1 MASPKNRR
9 KRGRQPSG
17 SKISP
22 PGKKDKK
29 SPRAK
34 KKWSKQNEHLLAQEE
49 TPEGVDNKD
58 ETEHGSNMEASAKPP
73 PADDDGQ
80 KEDSEDSSSDE
91 DSEDEEEAGSTG
103 DSDNE
108 RTFHGFA
115 PENQLKAE
123 DLNDLGK
130 IASLLVTLSTDI
142 RDVKKNQGTVLSE
155 LKSIKKGHKKITK
168 ELKKQSKDI
177 ESLKEGQSL
186 NVKAIE
192 EVEASVDN
200 HERWLKSNDD
210 RLTELEATV
219 GDLVLDTNVNGG
231 KIKEYPYHRT
241 VVALNVP
248 YEDGENL
255 MWKARNI
262 INNFLE
268 LPDINIIRA
277 KRKGLTEEKLGI
289 VKMELPSE
297 EAVDDV
303 IKCKHKLSSMEDE
316 TISNIYIRQS
326 QPDDTRT
333 SQHNDRMLIKA
344 IDPNGEKFKYLRSG
358 RIVPITDR
366 GGHRGRGGPNRG
378 RGGPNRGRGGQRGRG
393 GPRGRGSGH
402 ARRGNRNQTPADYS
416 GWSSVSSKNGQGQK
430 PNPNG
435 STLPGNGYGPPG
447 KLQHTQNTS
456 DTTGEGQGRK
466 GQPQGPWG
474 TLGNHGQSQDQRV
487 NGKHTPSNPI
497 SQQSASN
504 NVQTTGNQDMP
515 PLEEGGTT

>member
-1 MASPKNRR
+1 MASPRGAKSRR

-17 SKISP
+17 TKSSP
-22 PGKKDKK
+22 PEKKDKK
-29 SPRAK
+29 SPRPRTK
-34 KKWSKQNEHLLAQEE
+34 NKWSKQNELLSEEQETQE
-49 TPEGVDNKD
+49 TVSDSNSGAAAEPLP
-58 ETEHGSNMEASAKPP
+58 TEDRDAE
-73 PADDDGQ
+73 
-80 KEDSEDSSSDE
+80 EDSEDSSSDE
-91 DSEDEEEAGSTG
+91 DSEDEDETGSIG
-103 DSDNE
+103 DTDNDK
-108 RTFHGFA
+108 TFHGFQ
-115 PENQLKAE
+115 PENELSPE

-142 RDVKKNQGTVLSE
+142 RAVKKNQGTVLSE
-155 LKSIKKGHKKITK
+155 LKDIKKGHKKISK

-177 ESLKEGQSL
+177 ESLKESQSV
-186 NVKAIE
+186 NKKSIDR
-192 EVEASVDN
+192 VEASVGN
-200 HERWLKSNDD
+200 HERWLTSNDE
-210 RLTELEATV
+210 RLNELEATV
-219 GDLVLDTNVNGG
+219 GDLVLDVNVNGG

-277 KRKGLTEEKLGI
+277 KRKGLTDDKLGI

-333 SQHNDRMLIKA
+333 SQHNDRLLIKA
-344 IDPNGEKFKYLRSG
+344 IDPHGEKFKYLRSG

-378 RGGPNRGRGGQRGRG
+378 RGGPGRGRGGPGRGRG

-402 ARRGNRNQTPADYS
+402 ARRGQRNQSPADYS
-416 GWSSVSSKNGQGQK
+416 KWTRSDKKPGQNVPPNG
-430 PNPNG
+430 PNPQHVPTSSQNG
-435 STLPGNGYGPPG
+435 MSGTPGGSQQNKGTQGKPHGPSGDTNSQSKGTGTPLGTNMSSGPPPMS
-447 KLQHTQNTS
+447 NDPNVS
-456 DTTGEGQGRK
+456 
-466 GQPQGPWG
+466 
-474 TLGNHGQSQDQRV
+474 NH
-487 NGKHTPSNPI
+487 PSNNSHKAP
-497 SQQSASN
+497 
-504 NVQTTGNQDMP
+504 
-515 PLEEGGTT
+515 GTT

>member
-1 MASPKNRR
+1 MASPRNKR
-9 KRGRQPSG
+9 KRGRQLSG
-17 SKISP
+17 AKRSP

-29 SPRAK
+29 SPRARNK
-34 KKWSKQNEHLLAQEE
+34 FSKQNEHILE
-49 TPEGVDNKD
+49 TPDDVDNKE
-58 ETEHGSNMEASAKPP
+58 ETELESNTMASAKVPP
-73 PADDDGQ
+73 
-80 KEDSEDSSSDE
+80 KEPKEHSEDSSSDE
-91 DSEDEEEAGSTG
+91 DSEDEDEEAGSTG

-186 NVKAIE
+186 NDKAIE

-277 KRKGLTEEKLGI
+277 KRKGLTDEKLGI

-326 QPDDTRT
+326 QPDETRT
-333 SQHNDRMLIKA
+333 SQHNDRLLIKA

-358 RIVPITDR
+358 RIVPISDFGGR

-378 RGGPNRGRGGQRGRG
+378 RGGPSRGRGGPGRGRG

-402 ARRGNRNQTPADYS
+402 ARRGNRSQAPADYS
-416 GWSSVSSKNGQGQK
+416 NWTRSDKKPGENVPPNGPNVNGHTTASKSSSNGRATNGNHTGNGATNPPHAPTSSQTNMSGTPGGPQHNQGTQGKPHGSHGTPGGTPVAQGQ
-430 PNPNG
+430 
-435 STLPGNGYGPPG
+435 PPG
-447 KLQHTQNTS
+447 QTAPQHTNT
-456 DTTGEGQGRK
+456 
-466 GQPQGPWG
+466 QGP
-474 TLGNHGQSQDQRV
+474 
-487 NGKHTPSNPI
+487 
-497 SQQSASN
+497 
-504 NVQTTGNQDMP
+504 
-515 PLEEGGTT
+515 

>member
-1 MASPKNRR
+1 MPTSPRGRR
-9 KRGRQPSG
+9 KRGRQASG
-17 SKISP
+17 AGRSP
-22 PGKKDKK
+22 PDKKGKKDKK
-29 SPRAK
+29 SPRAAS
-34 KKWSKQNEHLLAQEE
+34 KWNKQNEVLLEDLEDPTDQN
-49 TPEGVDNKD
+49 GVDSKAVPKVPPQVTKD
-58 ETEHGSNMEASAKPP
+58 
-73 PADDDGQ
+73 
-80 KEDSEDSSSDE
+80 DSEDSSSNE
-91 DSEDEEEAGSTG
+91 DSESEEGEAGSTG

-108 RTFHGFA
+108 RTFNGFP
-115 PENQLKAE
+115 PENQLPTVQ

-177 ESLKEGQSL
+177 ESLKESQSV
-186 NVKAIE
+186 NKESIE
-192 EVEASVDN
+192 EVEASVGN
-200 HERWLKSNDD
+200 HERWLTSNDE

-219 GDLVLDTNVNGG
+219 GDLVLDVNVNGG

-268 LPDINIIRA
+268 LPDINIIRT
-277 KRKGLTEEKLGI
+277 KRKGLTDDKLGI

-303 IKCKHKLSSMEDE
+303 LKYKHKLSSMEDE

-333 SQHNDRMLIKA
+333 SQHNDRLLIKA
-344 IDPNGEKFKYLRSG
+344 IDPNGEKFKWLRSG
-358 RIVPITDR
+358 RIVPITDSGGRGHGR
-366 GGHRGRGGPNRG
+366 GGYRGRSGPQRGRGGYG
-378 RGGPNRGRGGQRGRG
+378 RGRG

-402 ARRGNRNQTPADYS
+402 ARRGQRQTPADYS
-416 GWSSVSSKNGQGQK
+416 KWTRSDKKPGQNVPPNG
-430 PNPNG
+430 PNPPHAPTSSQND
-435 STLPGNGYGPPG
+435 TLVE
-447 KLQHTQNTS
+447 H
-456 DTTGEGQGRK
+456 
-466 GQPQGPWG
+466 QP
-474 TLGNHGQSQDQRV
+474 
-487 NGKHTPSNPI
+487 
-497 SQQSASN
+497 
-504 NVQTTGNQDMP
+504 
-515 PLEEGGTT
+515 